1 MDTQVKPNEE
11 HYRVLIVEDEQ
22 SIAEGLVDMC
32 EYRGY
37 KASWAPDGE
46 KGLEGALSGNYD
58 LIILDIMLPKM
69 DGFTVCNKVREVN
82 RELPIIMLSARNSD
96 QDIIDGLAL
105 GADDY
110 ISKPFSVPQLFARI
124 EAVLRRSRRNVDF
137 ENDLVLGDL
146 TIHFREYLGVA
157 ADGREIP
164 FTRKEIEILQY
175 LNAHRKQ
182 TVSRQELLRD
192 VWGYDNAESIDTRT
206 VDIHVTK
213 IRKKIEKVPGA
224 PVYLLTQRG
233 EGYMLRP
240 NPDEEE

>member
-1 MDTQVKPNEE
+1 
-11 HYRVLIVEDEQ
+11 
-22 SIAEGLVDMC
+22 
-32 EYRGY
+32 
-37 KASWAPDGE
+37 
-46 KGLEGALSGNYD
+46 
-58 LIILDIMLPKM
+58 
-69 DGFTVCNKVREVN
+69 VCNKVREVN

>member
-1 MDTQVKPNEE
+1 METQANTEKEQ
-11 HYRVLIVEDEQ
+11 YRVLIVEDEQ
-22 SIAEGLVDMC
+22 NIAEGLVDIC
-32 EYRGY
+32 DYRGF
-37 KASWAPDGE
+37 KATWAPDGE
-46 KGLEGALSGNYD
+46 KGLEEALSGNYD
-58 LIILDIMLPKM
+58 LVILDIMLPKM
-69 DGFTVCNKVREVN
+69 DGFTVCNRIRERN

-124 EAVLRRSRRNVDF
+124 EAVLRRSRRSIDQ
-137 ENDLVLGDL
+137 ENDLKLGDL
-146 TIHFREYLGVA
+146 TIHFREYAGVS

-182 TVSRQELLRD
+182 TVSRQALLRD

-213 IRKKIEKVPGA
+213 IRKKIEKTPGS

-240 NPDEEE
+240 NPDED

>member
-58 LIILDIMLPKM
+58 LVILDIMLPKM

-213 IRKKIEKVPGA
+213 IRKKIEKTPGS

-240 NPDEEE
+240 NPDED

>member
-58 LIILDIMLPKM
+58 LVILDIMLPKM

>member
-1 MDTQVKPNEE
+1 
-11 HYRVLIVEDEQ
+11 
-22 SIAEGLVDMC
+22 
-32 EYRGY
+32 
-37 KASWAPDGE
+37 
-46 KGLEGALSGNYD
+46 
-58 LIILDIMLPKM
+58 
-69 DGFTVCNKVREVN
+69 
-82 RELPIIMLSARNSD
+82 
-96 QDIIDGLAL
+96 IIDGLAL

-182 TVSRQELLRD
+182 TVSRQALLRD

-213 IRKKIEKVPGA
+213 IRKKIEKTPGS

-240 NPDEEE
+240 NPDED